1 MGHPFVSWC
10 MCVFS
15 LYLSFIYVD
24 VFVFEELYLFR
35 IALTRPAFS
44 QVWRDRVLRAY
55 HLTNHQYIHYIQP
68 DLLFRHS
75 FSSEPSSTVLSLI
88 QVNEKSKCLLSLVSI
103 YIYIYICIGSIIFT
117 LVFYFSRLATMK
129 INKNKLKSLVEKG
142 GPIMT
147 TSLKRKKT
155 NEGQSSILPG
165 PPVKKAAVV

>member
-35 IALTRPAFS
+35 IALTHPAFS

-103 YIYIYICIGSIIFT
+103 YIYMYRQHYIYTCLLFFKIGYHEDKQKQIEELSGERGPDNDDQ
-117 LVFYFSRLATMK
+117 L
-129 INKNKLKSLVEKG
+129 EK
-142 GPIMT
+142 
-147 TSLKRKKT
+147 KE
-155 NEGQSSILPG
+155 N
-165 PPVKKAAVV
+165 

>member
-10 MCVFS
+10 VCVFS

-75 FSSEPSSTVLSLI
+75 FGPEPSSTVLSLI
-88 QVNEKSKCLLSLVSI
+88 QVN
-103 YIYIYICIGSIIFT
+103 
-117 LVFYFSRLATMK
+117 
-129 INKNKLKSLVEKG
+129 
-142 GPIMT
+142 
-147 TSLKRKKT
+147 
-155 NEGQSSILPG
+155 
-165 PPVKKAAVV
+165 